1 MPSVFT
7 RSLAPNPAP
16 EAPAKEPTVFEKIMQ
31 ELAGLEKQDAIASPA
46 MPAMPLDQ
54 QRANVGRNNDAM
66 QLGLLGQ
73 MSGAEGPQNVGA
85 QVFKQAMARNEPRI
99 SEKGTTDQLTGEFV
113 PNQDVTEQ
121 RNVGRRDRIFKM
133 ALTAEDARRRGEER
147 QDAATQ
153 AQNHREDM
161 IRLSAGLR
169 SPKSGADAEMTDL
182 KKELTQAQIDAT
194 RARVDAAGDKR
205 TAAADKAQLSFEN
218 AAGSAKVV
226 LGKLDEADK
235 LLGRMTTG
243 VGGKIFKS
251 VPGTDAYNLD
261 KTVDTIKANIGFD
274 RLQEMRRASPT
285 GGALGQVAV
294 KELDM
299 LQATI
304 ASLDTGQDA
313 KTLRKNIQQVRTH
326 YNNWLDAMA
335 QHGRSM
341 SAAPGVDSAPGV
353 PSQPAPGALP
363 APPARGG
370 QRLRYDPAT
379 GGFQ

>member
-1 MPSVFT
+1 MATVFT
-7 RSLAPNPAP
+7 RSLGPDP
-16 EAPAKEPTVFEKIMQ
+16 EAPASAKEPTVFEKIMQ
-31 ELAGLEKQDAIASPA
+31 ELAGLETKEPPPP
-46 MPAMPLDQ
+46 PAMPLEQ
-54 QRANVGRNNDAM
+54 QRTNVARNNDAM

-73 MSGAEGPQNVGA
+73 MSGAEGPQHVGA
-85 QVFKQAMARNEPRI
+85 QVFKQALARNEPHV
-99 SEKGTTDQLTGEFV
+99 SEKGTTDQLTGEFT
-113 PNQDVTEQ
+113 PNQDAMDQ
-121 RNVGRRDRIFKM
+121 RTSGRRDRIFKM
-133 ALTAEDARRRGEER
+133 ALAAEESRRRGEER
-147 QDAATQ
+147 QDLDATRRQ
-153 AQNHREDM
+153 QQEDM
-161 IRLSAGLR
+161 IRLRADLR
-169 SPKSGADAEMTDL
+169 PPKGGADAEMTAL

-205 TAAADKAQLSFEN
+205 IAAADKAQLGLDQ
-218 AAGSAKVV
+218 ATVQAKTV

-243 VGGKIFKS
+243 VGGKVFKS
-251 VPGTDAYNLD
+251 VPGTDAYNLEE
-261 KTVDTIKANIGFD
+261 TVKTIKANVGFD

-313 KTLRKNIQQVRTH
+313 KTLRKNIQQVRQH
-326 YNNWLDAMA
+326 YNNWLDAMT

-341 SAAPGVDSAPGV
+341 AAPPGVDSTTGL
-353 PSQPAPGALP
+353 PSQPSPDAPGA
-363 APPARGG
+363 PPTRGG

-379 GGFQ
+379 GDFK